1 MNPKFME
8 LAKAKQDRIK
18 NAGYKVFA
26 ENTYRKASMQAIADN
41 GSISKALLF
50 HYFHNKQEFYEYLFQ
65 SAIEE
70 LQSNRSIENEVVT
83 DFFVLLEK
91 EIKERFKLMR
101 EYPLL
106 YRFIVNVYHQNIF
119 DDIGGI
125 REYINQQTEQ
135 KRTMMLM
142 RIDSSKF
149 KDPNDMEIMYDLI
162 YDLASGYYQKV
173 ENDLW
178 TQPHLINQGFQL
190 YIDSLRENYYRE
202 DLICKKK

>member
-1 MNPKFME
+1 MNPKFMK

-41 GSISKALLF
+41 GRISKALLF

-125 REYINQQTEQ
+125 REYINQQTKQ

-178 TQPHLINQGFQL
+178 TQPNLINQGFQL